1 MTILERSFNNPLDEP
16 LARREKVKMRQ
27 LMFEDAGR
35 YVWQDAPEPTI
46 STPEQALV
54 RPVAV
59 ACCDLDVAVAQGV
72 LPMPPGHSVGHE
84 GIGEV
89 VAVGDAVRDVKVGDR
104 VLVPF
109 QISCG
114 HCRECRRGVTGS
126 CGSVPLMAMYGMAP
140 LAGLD
145 GGGFMADVVLVPYAD
160 AMLIPIPEAVD
171 PVAIASLSDNIPD
184 GWRAVGPFQSE
195 LARLGGGDR
204 RVLVVGRLSIGV
216 YAAALASAIGAHV
229 DYVDTDQ
236 NRLAAAEKLGAVAHD
251 LAKPDR
257 SWDPY
262 PVTVHTSGDPA
273 LLAATLRATWADGVC
288 TDTGVYY
295 QGKVE
300 MPLLPMY
307 TRGVR
312 FVTGRVNARA
322 VIPEILELVA
332 AGCDLAPVVERV
344 VEWDDAPA
352 AWPTMRGKTVYVR
365 S

>member
-1 MTILERSFNNPLDEP
+1 
-16 LARREKVKMRQ
+16 VRQ
-27 LMFEDAGR
+27 LMFEEAGR
-35 YVWQDAPEPTI
+35 YAWQDAPEPTI
-46 STPEQALV
+46 SAPEQALV

-59 ACCDLDVAVAQGV
+59 ACCDLDVGVAQGV
-72 LPMPPGHSVGHE
+72 LPMPPGHAVGHE
-84 GIGEV
+84 GIAEV
-89 VAVGDAVRDVKVGDR
+89 VAVGDAVRDIRVGDR
-104 VLVPF
+104 VVVPF

-114 HCRECRRGVTGS
+114 NCRECRRGVTGS

-145 GGGFMADVVLVPYAD
+145 GGGFMADLVLVPYAD

-184 GWRAVGPFQSE
+184 GWRAVGPFRSE
-195 LARLGGGDR
+195 LAALDNSDR

-229 DYVDTDQ
+229 DYVDTNQ

-262 PVTVHTSGDPA
+262 PVTVHTSADPA

-295 QGKVE
+295 RGKVE

-322 VIPEILELVA
+322 VIPEILELLA
-332 AGCDLAPVVERV
+332 AGCDLAPTVERV
-344 VEWDDAPA
+344 VEWDDAPS
-352 AWPTMRGKTVYVR
+352 AWPTMTGKTVYIR
-365 S
+365 R